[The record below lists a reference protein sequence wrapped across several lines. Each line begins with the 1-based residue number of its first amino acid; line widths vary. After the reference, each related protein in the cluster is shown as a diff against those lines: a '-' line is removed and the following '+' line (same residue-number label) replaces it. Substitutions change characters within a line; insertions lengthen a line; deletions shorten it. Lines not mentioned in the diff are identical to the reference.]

1 MNYRGTTAAK
11 QGSFAAVYSSRRMIL
26 SKLSMPMIAPNLLTC
41 RRAQK
46 SDLPRLL
53 ELLADDVLGKNREG
67 VGSGDPCYQQAF
79 FAIEHDSNQLL
90 LVGEF
95 DGNVVAMLQLTF
107 IPGLSRKGAWRALIE
122 AVRVDRSL
130 RSRGV
135 GHWLI
140 AQAIQLARERSCRL
154 VQLTSD
160 KKRLEAHRFYGDL
173 GFVASHE
180 GFKLQLESE

>member
-1 MNYRGTTAAK
+1 
-11 QGSFAAVYSSRRMIL
+11 
-26 SKLSMPMIAPNLLTC
+26 MIAPNLLTC
-41 RRAQK
+41 RRARE

-67 VGSGDPCYQQAF
+67 VGSDDPCYQQAF
-79 FAIEHDSNQLL
+79 SAIDQDNNQVL

-95 DGNVVAMLQLTF
+95 EGKVVAMLQLTF

-122 AVRVDRSL
+122 AVRVDSYL
-130 RSRGV
+130 RSQGI

-140 AQAIQLARERSCRL
+140 AQAIALARERSCRL

-160 KKRLEAHRFYGDL
+160 KKRLEAHRFYGSL

-180 GFKLQLESE
+180 GFKLQLES